1 MQQMVD
7 TEVKDP
13 IKQQYPNWLNWV
25 GAVASVA
32 LVVSSLV
39 PGGGNG
45 WQWLPFYVLMTY
57 IFIRKSKEKR
67 VWELGE
73 LLVMPV
79 LTFCCIVG
87 FITATGGNG
96 GKYDLWL
103 WGLGLIVGILLSVF
117 NIYIKPRL
125 KIYK

>member
-1 MQQMVD
+1 MDDKKVD
-7 TEVKDP
+7 KLT
-13 IKQQYPNWLNWV
+13 QTYPNWLNWV
-25 GAVASVA
+25 GAVVSVV

-45 WQWLPFYVLMTY
+45 WQWAPFYVLMTY

-79 LTFCCIVG
+79 LTFCCVVG
-87 FITATGGNG
+87 FITTTGGNG

-103 WGLGLIVGILLSVF
+103 WGLGVIVGILLSVF
-117 NIYIKPRL
+117 NIYLKPRIEKKRL
-125 KIYK
+125 EKK